1 MGEQQLNA
9 DTITEETQQFK
20 LEPEEYRRVLEGLNL
35 LSLELENCTMKSI
48 PDTSD
53 GIADRSN
60 SVDESQAGFEP
71 RPDGT
76 VIVRHRYSQKTKVGK
91 KVIFGLDTTFRLVF
105 HSEEEFTDD
114 FFAVFCAVSLG
125 LYTWPY
131 FRELLNNLSSRTGM
145 PPLTLPMLK
154 ML

>member
-1 MGEQQLNA
+1 MGEQQLNTE
-9 DTITEETQQFK
+9 TIAEDTQQFK
-20 LEPEEYRRVLEGLNL
+20 LEPEEYRRILGGLRL

-48 PDTSD
+48 PATSER
-53 GIADRSN
+53 IADRSN
-60 SVDESQAGFEP
+60 SIDERQASFEP

-76 VIVRHRYSQKTKVGK
+76 VIVKHRYSQKTKAGK
-91 KVIFGLDTTFRLVF
+91 KVMFSLEATFRLVF
-105 HSEEEFTDD
+105 HSKEEFTYD
-114 FFAVFCAVSLG
+114 FFTIFSAVSLG
-125 LYTWPY
+125 MYTWPY